1 MQLTRAFRHAG
12 RIPAILLA
20 TTTLMLATS
29 CAHVRAQP
37 APLANTFGELKTAV
51 ILVNFTDN
59 ATQPKTASEANNLVF
74 GQVSDFFWEAS
85 YQKTLLSGDTFGWFT
100 ISASPT
106 LCDTATIVS
115 EGNRAATAAGANLSA
130 YTHFI
135 YMFPFRSGCSWSG
148 TGAVGPAGEKIVYI
162 NGTAGFALKTVAHEM
177 GHGFGLLHSDGLDC
191 DVSPLGNTCTQ
202 RGYADP
208 TDIMGSQSAHFSA
221 FQKERLG
228 WLSTAGVPPITT
240 VTASGRHVI
249 KPMETMDA
257 GPKALK
263 ILKDTNPTTGEKTWY
278 YLEYRQ
284 PIGFDA
290 VLAGRGNMTNGVVV
304 HTGRVSNSGIATSL
318 LLDMTPNS
326 NIASKS
332 ADFEDGAIPAG
343 ASFADTTAGV
353 TMTVV
358 SVDATGAVV
367 DVVINGSTAAPTCTR
382 AAPTISLAG
391 STAAVAAGSS
401 VNYTL
406 SIANRDSSACAAT
419 TFNLARSIPSG
430 WTGALAASTMSLGP
444 GASGSTTLTVSSPA
458 TAPAGSYG
466 IGAGASSSVGS
477 AHTANASTTYS
488 VASAPSSGTLTETV
502 GTDRTSYLRGQT
514 VYMSALVKNNGVA
527 VNGATVKF
535 NVTLSNGS
543 VAVVTAT
550 SGSDGYARSTYGLGK
565 GKGAIGNY
573 ALRADATSGGSSA
586 SANASFSVN

>member
-1 MQLTRAFRHAG
+1 MHLTRAFRHAG
-12 RIPAILLA
+12 RFPAILFASML
-20 TTTLMLATS
+20 LLATS

-59 ATQPKTASEANNLVF
+59 TSQPKTAAEANSLVF

-100 ISASPT
+100 IAASPT

-115 EGNRAATAAGANLSA
+115 EGNRAATAAGANLAA
-130 YTHFI
+130 YTHFV

-162 NGTAGFALKTVAHEM
+162 NGTAGFALKTIAHEM

-208 TDIMGSQSAHFSA
+208 TDIMGSQSAHFNA

-228 WLSTAGVPPITT
+228 WLNTAGVPPITT
-240 VTASGRHVI
+240 VTTSGRHVI

-284 PIGFDA
+284 PVGFDA
-290 VLAGRGNMTNGVVV
+290 VLSGRGNMTSGVVI

-343 ASFADTTAGV
+343 ASFADTAAGV
-353 TMTVV
+353 TFTVV
-358 SVDATGAVV
+358 AVDANGAVV
-367 DVVINGSTAAPTCTR
+367 DVVVNGSSPLPSCTR
-382 AAPTISLAG
+382 AAPTISLSG
-391 STAAVAAGSS
+391 PTTAVAAGSS

-406 SIANRDSSACAAT
+406 SLSNRDSSACAAT
-419 TFNLARSIPSG
+419 TFNLARSVPSG
-430 WTGALAASTMSLGP
+430 WTGTLATSTLSLSP
-444 GASGSTTLTVSSPA
+444 GANGSTTLTVTSP
-458 TAPAGSYG
+458 TGAGSGAYG

-477 AHTANASTTYS
+477 THTANASTTYS
-488 VASAPSSGTLTETV
+488 VASAASGGTLTETV
-502 GTDRTSYLRGQT
+502 GTDKSSYLRGQT

-527 VNGATVKF
+527 VGGATVKF
-535 NVTLSNGS
+535 NVTLSNSS
-543 VAVVTAT
+543 VIVLTAT
-550 SGSDGYARSTYGLGK
+550 SGSDGYARSTYGVGK

-573 ALRADATSGGSSA
+573 AVRADATSGGSSVSA
-586 SANASFSVN
+586 SANFSVN